1 MRRAAAW
8 SVAALAMSAAAGNPA
23 VAQTTDTTAPQL
35 GAATLDPPTYTGM
48 RSPWYRG
55 PVKVSFSATDD
66 VAVTKLEYS
75 LDNGETWIDLAITPG
90 PSVTAEAT
98 ITQEGNTTVRYRAF
112 DAAGNVSS
120 VPRPAANTTL
130 NQPASA
136 GATAIRLQSTNGRA
150 AGDQLTIGTGADQET
165 VTIESVITPNP
176 ASPNPNVNLTTALT
190 KDHAAGTAIVVQ
202 PPPLPYGTV
211 TVAIDT
217 RPPVLDTAL
226 VAGPITPSSVL
237 SAPPFAATATVPP
250 GSGSLIDPSNPNG
263 SLGSSGGTGLNR
275 PGYVQMYLDGE
286 RINPAPINLYE
297 LDAGTHTMRAW
308 VNDAAGNSVWYT
320 VSFTISV
327 APDGTKSIGS
337 IAQSAEPTD
346 MPRQRPF
353 VTPTRMTPNPDASYK
368 VLIVSRTQGFR
379 HNHIP
384 DSIVAI
390 QQLGAANGFNVDVF
404 DPALPDV
411 TLPTNP
417 LTSAESLA
425 QYKAVIFD
433 STTGNSN
440 YSNEE
445 FSALREYIRAGGG
458 FVGIHAGTDCCRGT
472 GELQQWYQAMVGG
485 IFTGHPQGP
494 FSLDP
499 GCETCFWA
507 TAEIEDPT
515 HPSTR
520 HLPLRWK
527 ITDELYNLDRNARL
541 NTHTLITL
549 DEGSFAGNLNLQG
562 GGGNMG
568 DHPMT
573 WCQNYDGGRAFTQ
586 VFGHLRELWYDTDF
600 LRNILGGIQTA
611 AGVVPANCVSHREVR
626 ELVAAAGA
634 AGTLTAAAAERAT
647 ELINSAYATYAPPQK
662 NYAGAVAEI
671 DALRTLAQQPEN
683 GDADVRA
690 QLLAKANQLR
700 EWMLALG
707 ADVEQGTVSGTVPAT
722 LSLTLGQAPS
732 FGAFTPG
739 VSRDYETTGTATV
752 SSTAGDAAL
761 SVVDPSA
768 AAPGRLINGA
778 YSLAQPLQ
786 VKASSAGGL
795 GGDYGAVSGSPRT
808 VLEYAGPI
816 SSDTV
821 TLGFKQSIGAAE
833 PLRTG
838 DYSKTLTYTLSTTT
852 P

>member
-1 MRRAAAW
+1 MQLRRAAAL
-8 SVAALAMSAAAGNPA
+8 SVAAFAIGAGAAG
-23 VAQTTDTTAPQL
+23 AQTPDTTPPQL
-35 GAATLDPPTYTGM
+35 GAAALDPPTYTGM

-55 PVKVSFSATDD
+55 PVKVTFSATDD

-75 LDNGETWIDLAITPG
+75 LDDGATWLDLPITPG
-90 PSVTAEAT
+90 PAVSAQAT
-98 ITQEGNTTVRYRAF
+98 ITQEGSTTVRYRAY
-112 DAAGNVSS
+112 DAAGNVSAT
-120 VPRPAANTTL
+120 PRPAANTTL
-130 NQPASA
+130 NQAAAA

-150 AGDQLTIGTGADQET
+150 AGDQLTIDTGANQET
-165 VTIESVITPNP
+165 VTIASVVTPNP
-176 ASPNPNVNLTTALT
+176 AAPNPNVTLSAALT
-190 KDHAAGTAIVVQ
+190 KDHAAGATVVAQ

-237 SAPPFAATATVPP
+237 SAPPYAATATVPP
-250 GSGSLIDPSNPNG
+250 GTGSLIDPSNPNG
-263 SLGSSGGTGLNR
+263 TLGSSGGTGLNR

-297 LDAGTHTMRAW
+297 LAPGAHTMRTW

-327 APDGTKSIGS
+327 APDGSKSIGS
-337 IAQSAEPTD
+337 IAQSAEPTA
-346 MPRQRPF
+346 MPTQRPF
-353 VTPTRMTPNPDASYK
+353 VTPTRMTNPDAAYK
-368 VLIVSRTQGFR
+368 ILIVSRTQGFR

-390 QQLGAANGFNVDVF
+390 QQLGAANGFQVDVF

-417 LTSAESLA
+417 LTSAENLA

-445 FSALREYIRAGGG
+445 FSALRDYIRGGGG

-472 GELQQWYQAMVGG
+472 TELQQWYQAMVGG

-507 TAEIEDPT
+507 TAVIEDPS
-515 HPSTR
+515 HASTR
-520 HLPLRWK
+520 HLPREWK

-541 NTHTLITL
+541 NTHTLMTL

-568 DHPMT
+568 DHPMS

-634 AGTLTAAAAERAT
+634 AGTLTAAAAAQAT
-647 ELINSAYATYAPPQK
+647 ALINDAYATYAPPQK
-662 NYAGAVAEI
+662 NYAGAVAQI

-683 GDADVRA
+683 GDAGVRA

-707 ADVEQGTVSGTVPAT
+707 ADVEEGEIGGTVPAT
-722 LSLTLGQAPS
+722 LSLTLGGAPAFS
-732 FGAFTPG
+732 PFTPG
-739 VSRDYETTGTATV
+739 VTRDYETTGTATV

-761 SVVDPSA
+761 SVVDHGA

-795 GGDYGAVSGSPRT
+795 GSDYGAVSNSPRT

-816 SSDTV
+816 SNDTV
-821 TLGFKQSIGAAE
+821 TLGFKQSIGADE

-838 DYSKTLTYTLSTTT
+838 AYGKTLTYTLSTTT